1 MNITAEAQQEIN
13 AILEAWFGD
22 LSQAD
27 LPSNNRTTI
36 WFSDDAANMM
46 GIEHQFDELY
56 ERAIAGKLVEWEHCP
71 RGRLALIIML
81 DQFSRILF
89 HGEKASWQHNNQA
102 HALCL
107 GGIRAGHDHQLT
119 LIERVFF
126 YLPLVH
132 AETAEAQSLAVQ
144 LFQQLTQL
152 SMPETTQVYQLFLAY
167 AYAHHR
173 VIKQFGR
180 FPQRNRILGRK
191 NTPEE
196 EKFLKNI

>member
-1 MNITAEAQQEIN
+1 MTVSAQAQQDID
-13 AILEAWFGD
+13 ALLQLWFGD

-27 LPSNNRTTI
+27 LPDQNRTTL
-36 WFSDDAANMM
+36 WFSEDAAKVM
-46 GIEHQFDELY
+46 GIHHQFDEIYNKALHG
-56 ERAIAGKLVEWEHCP
+56 ELSDWENYP
-71 RGRLALIIML
+71 RGRLALIILL
-81 DQFSRILF
+81 DQFPRILGLDGKMALDYF
-89 HGEKASWQHNNQA
+89 TQA
-102 HALCL
+102 YALSL
-107 GGIRAGHDHQLT
+107 GGIRVGHDHQLA

-132 AETAEAQSLAVQ
+132 TETIEAQEMAVR

-180 FPQRNRILGRK
+180 FPQRNRILGRE
-191 NTPEE
+191 NTEE
-196 EKFLKNI
+196 ESSFLKQI